1 MEHFVSVGMM
11 ITENIVSRIIKR
23 LFYRKKKLQ
32 AIKTVDCQLTNDII
46 KKLSENK
53 KIKVINIDTDF
64 KTMVEPH
71 ELARLEKLKTEDI
84 NRYNLMVYPII
95 QKFVNMIFKYYCK
108 KYYIILIS
116 DNAELLEFIIN
127 NRFITILPNETL
139 FNTLTNK
146 SDLQNKR
153 VEYYKISKDI
163 YEYSGLDDAIN
174 FIKTSFKM
182 KL

>member
-127 NRFITILPNETL
+127 NRFIIILPNETL

-146 SDLQNKR
+146 ADLQNKR

-163 YEYSGLDDAIN
+163 YDYSSVDDAIN